1 MDSQGVI
8 TRRNTLRLGMECS
21 AMFAPNVT
29 TPHEQLSRGS
39 DSAPPT
45 PEPAQAAEQQV
56 QGQHSILGRSHE
68 VCFHG
73 QPAKCTFHTW

>member
-1 MDSQGVI
+1 MLVCFMFYKKEQALDSQGVI

-39 DSAPPT
+39 DSAPPNPRART
-45 PEPAQAAEQQV
+45 GCRTTSSGSAQYI
-56 QGQHSILGRSHE
+56 GPI
-68 VCFHG
+68 
-73 QPAKCTFHTW
+73 T